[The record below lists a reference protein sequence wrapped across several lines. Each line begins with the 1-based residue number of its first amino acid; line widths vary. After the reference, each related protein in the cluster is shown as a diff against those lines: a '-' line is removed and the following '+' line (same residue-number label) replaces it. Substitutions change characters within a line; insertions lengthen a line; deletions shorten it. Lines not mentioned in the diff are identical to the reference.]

1 MFNLMKRLYVPLLSG
16 LVICLIHFPAQSAV
30 TVLTDCF
37 SAPQDYYLTYNR
49 ELAASENTANKE
61 IEEMDHLAG
70 NGADMEANC
79 VCPRN
84 MNAPTPVYELT
95 LAGSPLNPGVS
106 GYGILTDKIDVDIDG
121 YTDAANSPEGAG
133 LLSLKINEYPTQRSS
148 MPKQIDDIKTTEG
161 TANVCNTDTRPEGAA
176 SIKRKFRWS
185 VIGVT
190 LYIKKPILGIETI
203 PSTLVA
209 QNYACLYFG
218 SGNCDVNRAQQ
229 VSNIWLSGSLSA
241 PLSCTINEGSI
252 IEAELGNIVSS
263 QFVTVGQPPQGYTL
277 KEVDISYHCD
287 DNAVGNEDR
296 IKLTLTADQ
305 GVVEGSDSLIA
316 KMIGRDDIG
325 VRIFNE
331 KSQNVPLDGTFEFE
345 VPMDEQGNGAI
356 KIKAAPVSTS
366 SKKPEHGEFE
376 GNVTIK
382 MDIR

>member
-1 MFNLMKRLYVPLLSG
+1 MFNLTKRLYAPFLSG

-30 TVLTDCF
+30 TALNDCF
-37 SAPQDYYLTYNR
+37 GAPLDYYVTYER
-49 ELAASENTANKE
+49 ELAASENTTHQK
-61 IEEMDHLAG
+61 IDVMDHLAG
-70 NGADMEANC
+70 GGSDMEANC
-79 VCPRN
+79 ACPKN
-84 MNAPTPVYELT
+84 MYESTPVYELT
-95 LAGSPLNPGVS
+95 LAGSPLNAGVS
-106 GYGILTDKIDVDIDG
+106 GYGFLTDKIDIDIDG
-121 YTDAANSPEGAG
+121 YSDAVNSPEGAG
-133 LLSLKINEYPTQRSS
+133 LLSLKINEYPTPRSA
-148 MPKQIDDIKTTEG
+148 MPKQIENIKTTEG
-161 TANVCNTDTRPEGAA
+161 NASVCSSETRLTGSA

-185 VIGVT
+185 VIGVS
-190 LYIKKPILGIETI
+190 LYIKKAILGIETI

-209 QNYACLYFG
+209 QNYTCLYFG

-241 PLSCTINEGSI
+241 PLSCTINEGST
-252 IEAELGNIVSS
+252 IEAELGDIVSS

-277 KEVDISYHCD
+277 KDVDISYHCD

-305 GVVEGSDSLIA
+305 GVVDGSDSLIA

-331 KSQNVPLDGTFEFE
+331 KSQNVTLDGTFEFE

-366 SKKPEHGEFE
+366 SKKPEHGAFE